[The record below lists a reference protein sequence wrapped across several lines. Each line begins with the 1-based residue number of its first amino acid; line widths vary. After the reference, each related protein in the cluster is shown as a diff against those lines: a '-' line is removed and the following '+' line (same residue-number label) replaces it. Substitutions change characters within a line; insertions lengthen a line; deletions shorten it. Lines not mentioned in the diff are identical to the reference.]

1 MSKKNKIIIIFA
13 VLFAVV
19 MLILGIF
26 LIEQHMRKTDVD
38 SAKEQSLEYLCEKY
52 NANPQEFK
60 LIKYNQAHSEEEE
73 YEIFLTKTVW
83 IDFSFEYEYNN
94 RHFIVSKNKKGYY
107 DDYQFDDIQNWCTE
121 WLQKNVDQK
130 IIGMYLDTENII
142 NYYDKNNLDY
152 KYIISKVDS
161 KQFLKCFEN
170 DVARFY
176 FYDKEYTY
184 DDIYIDKLSMKF
196 NSTLKADYIPSFYY
210 VTNTPKKHFACFKF
224 IQWKSYAEPDY
235 NIKGEWYEKE

>member
-1 MSKKNKIIIIFA
+1 M
-13 VLFAVV
+13 
-19 MLILGIF
+19 
-26 LIEQHMRKTDVD
+26 
-38 SAKEQSLEYLCEKY
+38 
-52 NANPQEFK
+52 
-60 LIKYNQAHSEEEE
+60 
-73 YEIFLTKTVW
+73 
-83 IDFSFEYEYNN
+83 
-94 RHFIVSKNKKGYY
+94 SKNKKGYY

-121 WLQKNVDQK
+121 WLQKNVDQR
-130 IIGMYLDTENII
+130 IIGIYLDTENII

-152 KYIISKVDS
+152 KYIISKDDS

-176 FYDKEYTY
+176 FYDKEYTH

-196 NSTLKADYIPSFYY
+196 NSALKADYIPSFYY

-235 NIKGEWYEKE
+235 NIKGE

>member
-1 MSKKNKIIIIFA
+1 MTKKNKIIIIFA

-121 WLQKNVDQK
+121 WLQENVDNR
-130 IIGMYLDTENII
+130 ITGVILDTRDILYYSSTTKKGYKYVITKAETENFLKNYKSVNDVKIF
-142 NYYDKNNLDY
+142 NYYDINGPVNHGIDEELNQKITFKIGNGVDCSADY
-152 KYIISKVDS
+152 SEKIIT
-161 KQFLKCFEN
+161 
-170 DVARFY
+170 
-176 FYDKEYTY
+176 KE
-184 DDIYIDKLSMKF
+184 IDKSRFINWSSWYTVLS
-196 NSTLKADYIPSFYY
+196 SI
-210 VTNTPKKHFACFKF
+210 
-224 IQWKSYAEPDY
+224 
-235 NIKGEWYEKE
+235 GE